1 MTFKVV
7 SLNGAQEQVVA
18 TVWAEAQSQA
28 EALASSMFASTE
40 RSVRVKRVEDCE
52 IPMRVAAE
60 PWYTSPFLS

>member
-7 SLNGAQEQVVA
+7 SVGEAQEQVVG
-18 TVWAEAQSQA
+18 TVWADAQSQA
-28 EALASSMFASTE
+28 ETLALSLFGATE
-40 RSVRVKRVEDCE
+40 RSVRVRRAEDCE